1 MRFPFEKFKNVY
13 IFMFKGNENTVS
25 NFRVDSFK
33 KKYGGK
39 INSDKA
45 HKILTLLVKVPGGKS
60 NFIGSK
66 KKNRKISKFKYI
78 RLF

>member
-1 MRFPFEKFKNVY
+1 MKTLYPISEWIRL
-13 IFMFKGNENTVS
+13 
-25 NFRVDSFK
+25 R